1 MSMGDMM
8 KMLQQAQQMQ
18 GRLQEIQAELAQ
30 RTVTGSAGGGMV
42 TVEADGKGQLRRVRI
57 DPSVVTASD
66 VEMLE
71 DLVLVAVTDAQQRAG
86 QLAQDEMGKLAGGL
100 NLPFKLPL

>member
-18 GRLQEIQAELAQ
+18 GKLQEIQEQLARQ
-30 RTVTGSAGGGMV
+30 TVTGSAGGGMV
-42 TVEADGKGQLRRVRI
+42 TVEADGKGQARRVRI
-57 DPSVVTASD
+57 DPSVASD

-71 DLVLVAVTDAQQRAG
+71 DLVLVAVTDAQNRAAK
-86 QLAQDEMGKLAGGL
+86 LAQDEMGRLAGGL
-100 NLPFKLPL
+100 DLPFKLPL